1 MTKACFFFFLFQLE
15 QRTFHRPVH
24 LFYNNVRYDPD
35 KETASLLVFET
46 DWETLDPES
55 VLILISSTISC
66 ISNAVKLK
74 HSCKAMENNVCCFT
88 NKGLNTDSGKRDV
101 KETILPQKRKSRL
114 ARNISCVSVSC
125 MSDTSRRGLQNYD
138 SCYRLDILCSQDL
151 VIHNSGH
158 MHSSEDCLVSLDK
171 KPVHLFKSG
180 VDSSSFQLN
189 DDFVLE
195 NKLVND
201 VSLHNRGYAN
211 DEGQRREK
219 AKTERMDDIGLSDV
233 LSVVMS
239 QATKTD
245 HLQVHISQKHEVDIY
260 FLIILTLSSRHL
272 TRNRNVSRVDI
283 SRQCLKRFWVA
294 LVKNVRIP

>member
-1 MTKACFFFFLFQLE
+1 MTKAYFFFFLFQLE

-35 KETASLLVFET
+35 KETASFLVFET
-46 DWETLDPES
+46 DWETLDPDS

-101 KETILPQKRKSRL
+101 KETILPQKRKSLL

-138 SCYRLDILCSQDL
+138 SCYRLDILSSQDL

-158 MHSSEDCLVSLDK
+158 MHSSEVCLVSLDK

-189 DDFVLE
+189 DDVVLE

-211 DEGQRREK
+211 DEGQRRVK
-219 AKTERMDDIGLSDV
+219 AKMERMDDIGLSDV

-245 HLQVHISQKHEVDIY
+245 HLQV
-260 FLIILTLSSRHL
+260 
-272 TRNRNVSRVDI
+272 
-283 SRQCLKRFWVA
+283 
-294 LVKNVRIP
+294 RIGQ

>member
-1 MTKACFFFFLFQLE
+1 MTKACFFLFLFQLE

-46 DWETLDPES
+46 DWEALDHES
-55 VLILISSTISC
+55 VLILISSTVSC

-88 NKGLNTDSGKRDV
+88 NKGLNADSGKRDV

-138 SCYRLDILCSQDL
+138 SCYRLDILSSQDL

-189 DDFVLE
+189 DDVVLE

-211 DEGQRREK
+211 DEKQRREK

-245 HLQVHISQKHEVDIY
+245 HLQVRISQ
-260 FLIILTLSSRHL
+260 
-272 TRNRNVSRVDI
+272 
-283 SRQCLKRFWVA
+283 
-294 LVKNVRIP
+294 